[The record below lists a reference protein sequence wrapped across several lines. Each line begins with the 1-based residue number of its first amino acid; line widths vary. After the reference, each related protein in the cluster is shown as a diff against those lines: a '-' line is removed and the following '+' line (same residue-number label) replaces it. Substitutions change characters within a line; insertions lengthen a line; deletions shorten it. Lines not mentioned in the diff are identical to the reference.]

1 MTEKKKRLTL
11 EDLAKLPDVPQ
22 EEVYIPQWDRTI
34 LVQGISKATQIKLGR
49 LINADETDAFDYQ
62 KELLKVS
69 VVEPPLDDDAINMI
83 YEKDSTI
90 VDQILVA
97 LNDINAS
104 GGSGDLADNFEDNS
118 DLAFEFRLA
127 RDLGFT
133 VGELRQRIS
142 VVEYQQ
148 WIGFYLY
155 EKKRRDYQ
163 QATELQTPPP
173 KKL

>member
-1 MTEKKKRLTL
+1 MSDKINPPYYNKSIETTDYILAHDLGYLEGNIIKYVTRYKEKNGIEDLHKAEWYLAKLIKQGT

-69 VVEPPLDDDAINMI
+69 VVAPPLDDDAINMI

-90 VDQILVA
+90 VDQIFVA
-97 LNDINAS
+97 LNDINGI
-104 GGSGDLADNFEDNS
+104 GGSGDLADQF
-118 DLAFEFRLA
+118 
-127 RDLGFT
+127 
-133 VGELRQRIS
+133 
-142 VVEYQQ
+142 
-148 WIGFYLY
+148 
-155 EKKRRDYQ
+155 
-163 QATELQTPPP
+163 
-173 KKL
+173 

>member
-69 VVEPPLDDDAINMI
+69 VVEPPLDDDAIDMI

-90 VDQILVA
+90 VDQIFVA
-97 LNDINAS
+97 LNDINGI
-104 GGSGDLADNFEDNS
+104 GGSGDLADQF
-118 DLAFEFRLA
+118 
-127 RDLGFT
+127 
-133 VGELRQRIS
+133 
-142 VVEYQQ
+142 
-148 WIGFYLY
+148 
-155 EKKRRDYQ
+155 
-163 QATELQTPPP
+163 
-173 KKL
+173 